1 MYLSLNGQLYSNNR
15 DILITDIGQTIDG
28 EKEGGALLCYTDNLL
43 CCNSTSLVSGR
54 WLLPNQSEVGKID
67 ESGAF
72 YVDDGPSIVR
82 LHRQDNGTSPTG
94 VFCCEVPDASSVI
107 MMSCVNIGEVTV
119 MNLH

>member
-1 MYLSLNGQLYSNNR
+1 MRYVPLPNV
-15 DILITDIGQTIDG
+15 D
-28 EKEGGALLCYTDNLL
+28 DNLL

-72 YVDDGPSIVR
+72 YVDDGPSVVG
-82 LHRQDNGTSPTG
+82 LHQRDNATSPTG

-107 MMSCVNIGEVTV
+107 MMSCVNI
-119 MNLH
+119 L